1 MQRRDVLPLIS
12 FGLLCPK
19 LPHAAPTPAPA
30 LWLANTYR
38 SGVALQDYWVSEK
51 YDGIRG
57 YWTGRQLL
65 TRKGKTLNPPEWF
78 IKDWPASPFEG
89 ELWAGRGRFEIVAS
103 ILQQK
108 QASDEAWQMLRFMVF
123 DVPDHS
129 GTFTERTAAYQGL
142 VNALAQPWVKAVEQL
157 QLRSQSELDTRLAEY
172 VKAGAEGLLL
182 HLASA
187 RYKAGRSNDQLKVKP
202 QDDAEAKVIGHVGGR
217 GKYAQGTGALWV
229 ETPQGQR
236 FKLGTGLRDEAR
248 QTPPAIG
255 QWVTYTYRGRTDK
268 GMPRFASYVRT
279 QPAIER

>member
-1 MQRRDVLPLIS
+1 MQRRDVLPVIS
-12 FGLLCPK
+12 FGLLWPK
-19 LPHAAPTPAPA
+19 LSHANPSPA

-38 SGVALQDYWVSEK
+38 AGVALQDYWVSEK

-57 YWTGRQLL
+57 YWNGHQLM
-65 TRKGKTLNPPEWF
+65 TRKGKALNPPEWF
-78 IKDWPASPFEG
+78 VKDWPASPFEG
-89 ELWAGRGRFEIVAS
+89 ELWAGRGQFETVAS

-108 QASDEAWQMLRFMVF
+108 QASDEAWQTLRFMVF
-123 DVPDHS
+123 DVPDHA
-129 GTFTERTAAYQGL
+129 GTFTERITAYQGL
-142 VNALAQPWVKAVEQL
+142 VSTLAQPWVKAVEQW
-157 QLRSQSELDTRLAEY
+157 QSTSQSELDTRLAEHI
-172 VKAGAEGLLL
+172 KAGAEGLML

-202 QDDAEAKVIGHVGGR
+202 QDDAEAKVVGHVGGQ

-236 FKLGTGLRDEAR
+236 FKLGKGLRDDVR
-248 QTPPAIG
+248 QTPPAVG

-268 GMPRFASYVRT
+268 GIPRFASYVRT